1 MIRKEH
7 NEFTR
12 VQLPA
17 ALHLTRLGYDY
28 LSATSEEIKNRDYS
42 TNILLSI
49 FKRQFLTFN
58 NYASE
63 ADFEREFE
71 NIRLELE
78 QDDIGRSFFNR
89 IHADSGYTYIN

>member
-12 VQLPA
+12 VQIPA

-28 LSATSEEIKNRDYS
+28 LSANSKEVKERDPD

-49 FKRQFLTFN
+49 FKQQFLKLN

-78 QDDIGRSFFNR
+78 QDDIGRSFF
-89 IHADSGYTYIN
+89 